1 MAFLTVILTAN
12 TGRTSEPA
20 RVINLNDYGATNVL
34 YSVNESLV
42 GWNDMYEELVKL
54 TGSSVMEV
62 EDVCASLLLAGQS
75 DMQKYR
81 TEFIIAAE
89 FNSSSSGTGMLN
101 AMFSSTAVHSA
112 PISLNVLTNAVLK
125 TNSQE
130 KSITAINHPLP
141 SREVSVLRVQLSIKP

>member
-1 MAFLTVILTAN
+1 MALLTVMLTAN

-20 RVINLNDYGATNVL
+20 RVINLSDYGATNVL
-34 YSVNESLV
+34 YSVNENLV
-42 GWNDMYEELVKL
+42 VWNDKYEELVKL

-62 EDVCASLLLAGQS
+62 EDVCASLLLAGES

-81 TEFIIAAE
+81 TKFIIAAE
-89 FNSSSSGTGMLN
+89 FNSSSSGAGMLN
-101 AMFSSTAVHSA
+101 AMFSSTAIHSA

-141 SREVSVLRVQLSIKP
+141 SREVRVLEYSLV